1 MAGLG
6 RGPGAGAVP
15 GQLPMEEELTASN
28 LLLLELLVC
37 LAQHFGLI
45 SGIPDGTNFRNVFC
59 SCKRALL
66 VKRGIKRINV
76 ITWLIK
82 VNRSARVI
90 ECIWKTRGTP
100 DFASVNDLWDGS
112 VTALTLGEQV
122 LRQLLAHVG
131 KRAFHLEESLL
142 PYIRTICGTHYTF
155 RSPSRRVF
163 HPNTDHCRWLGAGG

>member
-1 MAGLG
+1 M
-6 RGPGAGAVP
+6 P

-112 VTALTLGEQV
+112 VTALTLGEH
-122 LRQLLAHVG
+122 AM
-131 KRAFHLEESLL
+131 
-142 PYIRTICGTHYTF
+142 
-155 RSPSRRVF
+155 
-163 HPNTDHCRWLGAGG
+163 CRYYASY